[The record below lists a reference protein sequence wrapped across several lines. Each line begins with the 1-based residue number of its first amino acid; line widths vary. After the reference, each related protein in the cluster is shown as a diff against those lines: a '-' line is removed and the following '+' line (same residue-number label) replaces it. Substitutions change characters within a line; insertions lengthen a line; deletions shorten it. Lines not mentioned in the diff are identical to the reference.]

1 MFILLELCFISYIL
15 SFVFVQSD
23 AAISFFLAAYYAL
36 GQIIYT
42 IFAVK
47 YFILALKIQ
56 SPTEA
61 TQQRLH
67 RTENLIFIV

>member
-47 YFILALKIQ
+47 YFILALKI
-56 SPTEA
+56 
-61 TQQRLH
+61 
-67 RTENLIFIV
+67 

>member
-1 MFILLELCFISYIL
+1 LVNLAYLSQIIKLNQKRFHLTMFILLELCFISYIL

-47 YFILALKIQ
+47 YFILALKI
-56 SPTEA
+56 
-61 TQQRLH
+61 
-67 RTENLIFIV
+67 